1 MQRKIIPLIL
11 SVLGILLQ
19 SRAAKPYALS
29 LGPSGFTP
37 GPIPLQRTLL
47 PSLLQADLDGNG
59 VPEIL
64 ALKDSRLDILSGDL
78 VVWNSPPEW
87 QVAQAAFSDLDRN
100 GVVEVTLLLWRPFR
114 PWPVDEWL
122 PNDGRIKDFHN
133 ATGQS
138 CHIILIGWRQGA
150 FREIWAG
157 SAMADPVTAF
167 ANADLDG
174 DGFEE
179 LVTLENRYTDPDS
192 ASARV
197 LKAWEWNGFGF
208 TVVSYRNGS
217 YNKMTL
223 IRDDTGQVLIL
234 VP

>member
-11 SVLGILLQ
+11 SALGILLQ
-19 SRAAKPYALS
+19 TRPATPYALS
-29 LGPSGFTP
+29 LGLDGFSA

-47 PSLLQADLDGNG
+47 PALAQADLDGNG
-59 VPEIL
+59 IPEIL
-64 ALKDSRLDILSGDL
+64 ALDNSRLEILSGDQA
-78 VVWNSPPEW
+78 VWTSPPEW
-87 QVAQAAFSDLDRN
+87 QVAQAVFSDLDGN
-100 GVVEVTLLLWRPFR
+100 GVPEVTLLLWRPFR

-122 PNDGRIKDFHN
+122 PYGGRIKDFHN
-133 ATGQS
+133 AAGLS
-138 CHIILIGWRQGA
+138 CHIILIGWRQGTY
-150 FREIWAG
+150 RELWAG

-167 ANADLDG
+167 AIADLDG

-179 LVTLENRYTDPDS
+179 LVTLENRYTDPQG
-192 ASARV
+192 AAVRV

>member
-1 MQRKIIPLIL
+1 MQRRIIPLIL
-11 SVLGILLQ
+11 SALGILLQ
-19 SRAAKPYALS
+19 TRPATPYALS
-29 LGPSGFTP
+29 LGPTGFSP

-47 PSLLQADLDGNG
+47 PAQTQADLDGNG
-59 VPEIL
+59 IPEIL
-64 ALKDSRLDILSGDL
+64 ALKDTRLEILTGDL

-100 GVVEVTLLLWRPFR
+100 GVAEVTLLLWRPFR

-122 PNDGRIKDFHN
+122 PNGGRIKDFHN
-133 ATGQS
+133 AAGLS

-150 FREIWAG
+150 YREIWAG
-157 SAMADPVTAF
+157 SAMADPVAAF

-179 LVTLENRYTDPDS
+179 LVTLEKLYTDPDS
-192 ASARV
+192 AAARV

-217 YNKMTL
+217 FNKMTL
-223 IRDDTGQVLIL
+223 IHNDTGQVLIL